1 MHRENKK
8 RKIIIFSLVGILLL
22 MAVGYSAFKTNLNIT
37 GTSNITSVWDVRI
50 TNVKIKETS
59 GLAENVGDLDSYTN
73 LEANMEANFYEP
85 GDYITYTV
93 TVSNKGTLD
102 AMLDSVKLNMPEQEV
117 INFKVEGATSKEK
130 LTSRK

>member
-1 MHRENKK
+1 
-8 RKIIIFSLVGILLL
+8 
-22 MAVGYSAFKTNLNIT
+22 MAVGYSAFKTDLNIT

-102 AMLDSVKLNMPEQEV
+102 AM
-117 INFKVEGATSKEK
+117 
-130 LTSRK
+130 SRFC

>member
-59 GLAENVGDLDSYTN
+59 GLAENIGDLDSYTN
-73 LEANMEANFYEP
+73 LDASMEANFYE
-85 GDYITYTV
+85 YNIY
-93 TVSNKGTLD
+93 SNC
-102 AMLDSVKLNMPEQEV
+102 
-117 INFKVEGATSKEK
+117 I
-130 LTSRK
+130 